1 MNATNAKYHE
11 FTVNS
16 LLFWAMGY
24 GGWMGIGLLPIV
36 WKYSNNFMLK
46 AMISLLAPGICALT
60 MAAFFTIFYTFAVV
74 LRTISLIM
82 LNPAF
87 LVSSMGTITI
97 VVVSLGI
104 FGMLQYANKTAESAE
119 DSEGSGEDSEGSGE
133 DSDGS
138 GEDSEGSGED
148 SDGSGEDSDGSGE
161 DSDGSGEDSEGSE
174 ESDNSHSG
182 TVSDAES
189 TDIED
194 NSWREEANFEGLRNA
209 PVLSESKFCQDCVS
223 PAEECICTLS
233 ANHPPY
239 CDDCGGECD
248 GVHGGMF
255 HKSC

>member
-1 MNATNAKYHE
+1 VYRTKGWYILHRSFRFFPMSTFQQLIMNAANAKYHE

-36 WKYSNNFMLK
+36 WKYSNNIMVK
-46 AMISLLAPGICALT
+46 TMISLLSPGICALT
-60 MAAFFTIFYTFAVV
+60 MAAFFMIFYTFAVF

-87 LVSSMGTITI
+87 LVSSMGTVSI
-97 VVVSLGI
+97 VVVSLGMYR
-104 FGMLQYANKTAESAE
+104 MLTYKKSESEVSEDSEGSEESGEDSEGSEESGEESE

-133 DSDGS
+133 DSD
-138 GEDSEGSGED
+138 
-148 SDGSGEDSDGSGE
+148 
-161 DSDGSGEDSEGSE
+161 GSE

-194 NSWREEANFEGLRNA
+194 NSWRNEANFEGLRNA
-209 PVLSESKFCQDCVS
+209 PVLS
-223 PAEECICTLS
+223 
-233 ANHPPY
+233 N
-239 CDDCGGECD
+239 
-248 GVHGGMF
+248 
-255 HKSC
+255 